1 MANIIDFKIPK
12 AIATALRLPD
22 NDPRSQQLR
31 VLKRLLTKARFTA
44 FGQHYRFDEILFSRH
59 AGKNFQE
66 VVPVHDYNKIYNDW
80 WKKTLDGVPDVA
92 WPGKIKYYALS
103 SGTSEA
109 SSKYIPVTQDILR
122 SNRINYLRQLL
133 SLVNYNNLPRN
144 AMTKGFLMLGGA
156 TDLEKGKAGWY
167 AGDLS
172 GILMKNRPFW
182 FQTFY
187 KPGGRI
193 AAIKDWNQKLNEI
206 VEKAKDWDI
215 GYIVGVPAWCQMCME
230 MVIEHYKVKTIH
242 DVWPNLGFFVHGG
255 VAFEPYKKGFE
266 KLLAKPIVYIEN
278 YLSSEGFIG
287 YKDREHAKGMK
298 LILDNNIFMEFVPFN
313 DKNFDSE
320 GKMVENPDALM
331 VHEVEEGK
339 DYALLISTNAGS
351 WRYLIGD
358 TVRFV
363 DLQRNEVVITGRTK
377 HFLSLVGEHLSV
389 ENMNKAIHLVSEELN
404 ICIPEYTVVGFP
416 YENFFAHK
424 WYVACDDDVDEKLL
438 RDKIDAC
445 LCKLNDDYA
454 VERTSALKQV
464 FLEKFPEEVFLCFM
478 AKKGKLG
485 SQHKFPRVLK
495 GKMLQDWNDFLQSHK
510 IAIDNFTL

>member
-1 MANIIDFKIPK
+1 MAIANILDFKIPK
-12 AIATALRLPD
+12 AISTALRLPD
-22 NDPRSQQLR
+22 NDPRRQQLR
-31 VLKRLLTKARFTA
+31 VLKKLLTKARFTS
-44 FGQHYRFDEILFSRH
+44 FGQHYRFDETLLSRH
-59 AGKNFQE
+59 IGKKFQE
-66 VVPVHDYNKIYNDW
+66 TVPVHDYNKIYHDW

-92 WPGKIKYYALS
+92 WPGKINYYALS

-109 SSKYIPVTQDILR
+109 SSKYIPVTKDILR

-133 SLVNYNNLPRN
+133 SLMNYSKLPTN
-144 AMTKGFLMLGGA
+144 AVTKGFLMLGGA

-287 YKDREHAKGMK
+287 YKDRENAKGMR

-313 DKNFDSE
+313 DKNFDAD

-331 VHEVEEGK
+331 IHEVEEGM

-389 ENMNKAIHLVSEELN
+389 ENMNKAVQMVSEELN
-404 ICIPEYTVVGFP
+404 ICIPEFTVVGFP
-416 YENFFAHK
+416 HENYFAHK
-424 WYVACDDDVDEKLL
+424 WYVACDDDVSEDLL
-438 RDKIDAC
+438 RNKIDAY

-454 VERTSALKQV
+454 VERASALKEV
-464 FLEKFPEEVFLCFM
+464 FLEKYPEHVFMKFM
-478 AKKGKLG
+478 ERKGKLG

-495 GKMLQDWNDFLQSHK
+495 GKMLQEWNEFLQSGLQL
-510 IAIDNFTL
+510 A